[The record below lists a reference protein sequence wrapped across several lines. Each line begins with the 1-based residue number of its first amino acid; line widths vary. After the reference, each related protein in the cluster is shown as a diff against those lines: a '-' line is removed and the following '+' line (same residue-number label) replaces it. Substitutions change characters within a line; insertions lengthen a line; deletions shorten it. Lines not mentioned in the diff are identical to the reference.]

1 MEKIFQ
7 KALEAHKAMLLL
19 HIDSKT
25 LDHDFHQATES
36 FYEGLFD
43 VAHQLGEKH
52 VDLWSHHEPSN
63 IKTKKQQA
71 FDTIKK
77 LREEIESYSR
87 ENKLTLGTEDLLGSL
102 ANKLEDMQWSAK
114 SFI

>member
-7 KALEAHKAMLLL
+7 KALEAHTAMLLL

-36 FYEGLFD
+36 FYQGLFD
-43 VAHQLGEKH
+43 VAHEIGEKY
-52 VDLWSHHEPSN
+52 VDLWSHLETSD

-71 FDTIKK
+71 FDIIKK
-77 LREEIESYSR
+77 LREEIDSYAR
-87 ENKLTLGTEDLLGSL
+87 ENELTLGTEDLLGGL
-102 ANKLEDMQWSAK
+102 ANKLEDIQWTAK